1 MHENKCDVLVVGA
14 GPAGL
19 GAAITSSKKGLKT
32 ILVEKS
38 SEIGYPAKSSAFTWK
53 EVVENWDLPSR
64 VMSQWIDSFYI
75 RSVHSDREVEI
86 DFGSIVGGTLNF
98 HIFLQE
104 LAFQA
109 IRHGTKII
117 LSERVFEPIMDGDFV
132 CGVKTGTNNEIKS
145 KIVIDCSGP
154 SAIIAKKVGLIP
166 FKRDVTLGIGFEYE
180 MLNYKVRKSNAIEF
194 YVGKEEIVPVGYAW
208 VFPTGRERARVG
220 VSTVLNTAKKN
231 EKKSIR
237 YYEDRFLG
245 KESPIYDRVKD
256 AQSFEIHTGAYSLE
270 GMLSKIYSNGLMV
283 AGDSASQASMLV
295 GEGIRYAMEF
305 GKRAAE
311 TAFDAITGNDLSED
325 YLKLYQEK
333 CEEYLG
339 ETFEVTI
346 DLLDVPTDE
355 YWEALIDSFILM
367 KENKDTEL
375 ALKYLKSDM
384 TRKDAIKIFPSFKGR
399 YF

>member
-1 MHENKCDVLVVGA
+1 MEMKCDVLVVGA

-53 EVVENWDLPSR
+53 EVVENWGLPNR

-75 RSVHSDREVEI
+75 CSVHSDREIEI

-98 HIFLQE
+98 HLFLQE

-117 LSERVFEPIMDGDFV
+117 LSERVSEPIMDGDFI
-132 CGVKTGTNNEIKS
+132 CGVKTEKNNEIKS

-154 SAIIAKKVGLIP
+154 SAVIAKKVGLIP
-166 FKRDVTLGIGFEYE
+166 FKREATLGVGFEYE
-180 MLNYKVRKSNAIEF
+180 MLKYKVRNSNAIEF

-208 VFPTGRERARVG
+208 VFPTGKDRARVG
-220 VSTVLNTAKKN
+220 VSTVLNTAEEF
-231 EKKSIR
+231 EKKGIR

-245 KESPIYDRVKD
+245 KESPIYERVKD
-256 AQSFEIHTGAYSLE
+256 AQPFEIHTGAYPLE
-270 GMLSKIYSNGLMV
+270 GMLKKIYSNGLMV

-295 GEGIRYAMEF
+295 GEGIRYALEF
-305 GKRAAE
+305 GKMAAE
-311 TAFDAITGNDLSED
+311 TAFDAIKYNDLSED
-325 YLKLYQEK
+325 YLKMYQEK

-339 ETFEVTI
+339 ETFEVAT
-346 DLLDVPTDE
+346 DLLDVSTDE
-355 YWEALIDSFILM
+355 YWEALIDSFISM
-367 KENKDTEL
+367 KESGNLEL
-375 ALKYLKSDM
+375 VLKYLKTNI
-384 TRKDAIKIFPSFKGR
+384 TREEAKNVFPSFEGK
-399 YF
+399 YL

>member
-1 MHENKCDVLVVGA
+1 MKCDVLVVGA

-38 SEIGYPAKSSAFTWK
+38 SEIGYPVKSSGLTWK
-53 EVVENWDLPSR
+53 DVVDDWNLPES
-64 VMSQWIDSFYI
+64 VICQWTRSFYI
-75 RSVHSDREVEI
+75 YSAHSDREVEI
-86 DFGSIVGGTLNF
+86 DFGRVIGGTLNF

-117 LSERVFEPIMDGDFV
+117 LSEGASEPIMDSDFV
-132 CGVKTGTNNEIKS
+132 CGVKTASGEEIKS

-166 FKRDVTLGIGFEYE
+166 FKQDVELGIGFEYE
-180 MLNYKVRKSNAIEF
+180 MHNYKVRNSSAIEF

-208 VFPTGRERARVG
+208 VFPTGKNRARVG
-220 VSTVLNTAKKN
+220 VSTVLNTAEKI

-237 YYEDRFLG
+237 YYEDRFLS
-245 KESPIYDRVKD
+245 KESPIYERVKD
-256 AQSFEIHTGAYSLE
+256 AQPFEIHTGAYSLE
-270 GMLSKIYSNGLMV
+270 GMLNKIYSNGLMV
-283 AGDSASQASMLV
+283 AGDSASQASMLA

-305 GKRAAE
+305 GKIAAE
-311 TAFDAITGNDLSED
+311 TAFNAIKDNDLSED
-325 YLKLYQEK
+325 YLKRYQGK

-339 ETFEVTI
+339 ETFEVAA
-346 DLLDVPTDE
+346 DLLEVPTDE
-355 YWEALIDSFILM
+355 YWEALIDGSLTM
-367 KENKDTEL
+367 KKSENIEL
-375 ALKYLKSDM
+375 VLKYLKTNM
-384 TRKDAIKIFPSFKGR
+384 TREEAVEIFPSFKGT
-399 YF
+399 YL

>member
-1 MHENKCDVLVVGA
+1 MEKSDILVVGG

-53 EVVENWDLPSR
+53 EVVENWNLPNT

-75 RSVHSDREVEI
+75 CSAHSDREVEI
-86 DFGSIVGGTLNF
+86 DFGRIVGGTLNF

-109 IRHGTKII
+109 IRYGTEIV
-117 LSERVFEPIMDGDFV
+117 LSERVSEPVMDGDFV
-132 CGVKTGTNNEIKS
+132 CGVKTEKKNEIRS

-166 FKRDVTLGIGFEYE
+166 SRRNVKLGVGFEYE
-180 MLNYKVRKSNAIEF
+180 MLNYKVRNSSAIDF

-208 VFPTGRERARVG
+208 VFPTGLDRARVG
-220 VSTVLNTAKKN
+220 VSTVLNTA
-231 EKKSIR
+231 EKFEKRSIR
-237 YYEDRFLG
+237 YYEDRFLS
-245 KESPIYDRVKD
+245 KKSPIYKRVKE
-256 AQSFEIHTGAYSLE
+256 AQPFEIHTGAYSLE
-270 GMLSKIYSNGLMV
+270 GMLNKIYSNGLMV

-295 GEGIRYAMEF
+295 GEGIRYALEF
-305 GKRAAE
+305 GKMAAE

-325 YLKLYQEK
+325 NLKPYQEK
-333 CEEYLG
+333 CEKYLG
-339 ETFEVTI
+339 ETFEVAA

-355 YWEALIDSFILM
+355 YWEVLIDSFISM
-367 KENKDTEL
+367 KENKDIEL
-375 ALKYLKSDM
+375 ALKYLKTDL
-384 TRKDAIKIFPSFKGR
+384 TREEAKKIFPHF
-399 YF
+399 

>member
-1 MHENKCDVLVVGA
+1 MQENKCDVLVVGA

-38 SEIGYPAKSSAFTWK
+38 AEIGYPVKSSAFTFK
-53 EVVENWDLPSR
+53 EVVENWCLPDR
-64 VMSQWIDSFYI
+64 VMFQWTDSFYI
-75 RSVHSDREVEI
+75 YSAHSDREIET
-86 DFGSIVGGTLNF
+86 DFGRVIGGLLNF

-109 IRHGTKII
+109 IRHGTKVI
-117 LSERVFEPIMDGDFV
+117 LAERVSEPLMDGDFV
-132 CGVKTGTNNEIKS
+132 CGVKTEKTNEIKA

-166 FKRDVTLGIGFEYE
+166 VKRDAELGIGFEYE

-208 VFPTGRERARVG
+208 VFPTGIDRARVG
-220 VSTVLNTAKKN
+220 ISTVLNTAEKI

-245 KESPIYDRVKD
+245 KESPIYERVKE
-256 AQSFEIHTGAYSLE
+256 AQPFEIHTGAYSLR
-270 GMLSKIYSNGLMV
+270 GMLNKNYSNGLMV

-295 GEGIRYAMEF
+295 GEGIRYALEF
-305 GKRAAE
+305 GKMAAE
-311 TAFDAITGNDLSED
+311 TAFDAIKENDLSDD
-325 YLKLYQEK
+325 YLKQYHEK

-339 ETFEVTI
+339 ETFEVAT

-355 YWEALIDSFILM
+355 YWEALIDSFISM

-375 ALKYLKSDM
+375 ALKYLKTDM
-384 TRKDAIKIFPSFKGR
+384 TRKDAVRIFPAFKGK
-399 YF
+399 YL

>member
-1 MHENKCDVLVVGA
+1 MVIKCDVLVVGG

-19 GAAITSSKKGLKT
+19 GAAIISSKKGLKT

-53 EVVENWDLPSR
+53 EVVENWGLPNS
-64 VMSQWIDSFYI
+64 VMAQWINSFYI
-75 RSVHSDREVEI
+75 CSVHSDREAEI

-98 HIFLQE
+98 HVFLQE

-109 IRHGTKII
+109 IRHGTKFI
-117 LSERVFEPIMDGDFV
+117 LSERVSEPMMDGDFV
-132 CGVKTGTNNEIKS
+132 CGIKTEKNNEIKS

-154 SAIIAKKVGLIP
+154 SAIIAKKAGLIP
-166 FKRDVTLGIGFEYE
+166 SKRDAKLGIGFEYE
-180 MLNYKVRKSNAIEF
+180 MLNYNARNSNAIEF

-208 VFPTGRERARVG
+208 VFPTGKDRARVG
-220 VSTVLNTAKKN
+220 VSTVLNTAEKI

-256 AQSFEIHTGAYSLE
+256 AQPFEIHTGAYSLE

-295 GEGIRYAMEF
+295 GEGIRYALEF
-305 GKRAAE
+305 GKMAAE
-311 TAFDAITGNDLSED
+311 TAFGAIKGNDLSED
-325 YLKLYQEK
+325 HLKLYQEK

-339 ETFEVTI
+339 ETFEVAT
-346 DLLDVPTDE
+346 DLLDVSTDE
-355 YWEALIDSFILM
+355 YWEALVDSFISM

-384 TRKDAIKIFPSFKGR
+384 TRKDAIRIFPSFKGR
-399 YF
+399 YL